1 MNSQILKRKMKRKT
15 NQNKNKNLKRNGIK
29 IKKPRIHLK
38 LIKYS

>member
-15 NQNKNKNLKRNGIK
+15 NQNKNLKRNGIK